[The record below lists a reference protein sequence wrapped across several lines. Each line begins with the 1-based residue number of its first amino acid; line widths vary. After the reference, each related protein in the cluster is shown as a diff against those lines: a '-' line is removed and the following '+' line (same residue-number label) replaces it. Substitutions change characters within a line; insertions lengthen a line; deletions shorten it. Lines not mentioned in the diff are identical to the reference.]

1 MKRAAAIA
9 AGLAA
14 LTLYALLAVSV
25 FRAGGDPQQSGLLGP
40 EPRELTRRAE
50 ALVQQGVDALQDDT
64 LSAQDRYGTFR
75 EKLQEAEQLLERSLR
90 ANPAQA
96 RALTTLASVRFEL
109 DPPERLDGP
118 RAMEILEL
126 TEAAAELAPRVPS
139 IHLRLGRVLMAM
151 GHEERGGAMLLEG
164 LDGDPER
171 APEVLAF
178 LRQRGWSAT
187 ELQQSFGT
195 SPTMLL
201 GLGPAFAEEGRVDD
215 YLQALEDHPHF
226 SGRIFLKKYGN
237 VGLEAGR
244 AARVRDRLKALHPLD
259 ESRDEAE
266 RLAQLARAEMESGDP
281 RSAVPHAARA
291 ATLAP
296 GDRRMIEIHA
306 GALHQAGQPVEAID
320 AYRRLLQLFARQD
333 PGSDARAGTYRR
345 IGQAYETAGDMHA
358 AFEAY
363 RQALTLNPEEP
374 VARRRLE
381 ARGTQPGI

>member
-1 MKRAAAIA
+1 MRRAAAIA
-9 AGLAA
+9 AVLAA
-14 LTLYALLAVSV
+14 LTIYGLLAVSV
-25 FRAGGDPQQSGLLGP
+25 YRAGGTPEQSGLLGP
-40 EPRELTRRAE
+40 EPQELTRRAE
-50 ALVQQGVDALQDDT
+50 ALVQQGVDALHDSSLPGQE
-64 LSAQDRYGTFR
+64 RYGTFR
-75 EKLQEAEQLLERSLR
+75 ESLQEAERLLERSLR

-109 DPPERLDGP
+109 DPPESLDGP
-118 RAMEILEL
+118 RALEILEL
-126 TEAAAELAPRVPS
+126 TEAAAALAPRVPS

-164 LDGDPER
+164 LNGDPER

-178 LRQRGWSAT
+178 LRQRGWSAG
-187 ELQQSFGT
+187 ELQQSFGS

-201 GLGPAFAEEGRVDD
+201 GLGPAFAEEGRVGD
-215 YLQALEDHPHF
+215 YLQALEEHPRF
-226 SGRIFLKKYGN
+226 GGRTFLKKYGN
-237 VGLEAGR
+237 VGLEAGM
-244 AARVRDRLKALHPLD
+244 APRVRDTLKALAPRD

-266 RLAQLARAEMESGDP
+266 RLAQLARAEMESGDAP
-281 RSAVPHAARA
+281 SAVSHAARA

-296 GDRRMIEIHA
+296 GDRRMLEIHA

-333 PGSDARAGTYRR
+333 PGSGARARTYRR

-363 RQALTLNPEEP
+363 RQALTLDPEEP

-381 ARGTQPGI
+381 SRGAQSGT